1 MKTILITGGSK
12 GIGFAVAARV
22 LREGH
27 RVILLARDARGL
39 DEATTKLIAG
49 GTSAT
54 KIHTAAVDVGNIA
67 ALKDCVA
74 GLPWLVEGLD
84 GLVNNAAAEIL
95 HRVEDFPLAD
105 MELLFRV
112 NCLAPIVLIQLC
124 LPTLK
129 QARGSVVN
137 IGSVS
142 DVQPAPLYS
151 VYGGTKAFLNAFTK
165 HAAKELGFEGV
176 RINTVSPGGTD
187 TPLMEAIAAKHFS
200 KDEIEKVCSTIPM
213 EQRWGSPDEIAD
225 AVWFAL
231 FGPRYLHGA
240 DLRIDGGI

>member
-12 GIGFAVAARV
+12 GIGLAVAARAV
-22 LREGH
+22 REGC
-27 RVILLARDARGL
+27 RVILLARDSSGL
-39 DEATTKLIAG
+39 EDAKEKLVTAG
-49 GTSAT
+49 ANTGQIYAV
-54 KIHTAAVDVGNIA
+54 AVDVGNTA
-67 ALKDCVA
+67 ALTNCIKE
-74 GLPWLVEGLD
+74 LSWLADGLD

-105 MELLFRV
+105 IETLLRV
-112 NCLAPIVLIQLC
+112 NCVAPIILIQLC
-124 LPTLK
+124 LPSLK
-129 QARGSVVN
+129 RSRGSIVN

-142 DVQPAPLYS
+142 DTQPAPLYS

-200 KDEIEKVCSTIPM
+200 KDEIKKVCSTIPI
-213 EQRWGSPDEIAD
+213 EQRWASPDEIAET
-225 AVWFAL
+225 VWFAL

-240 DLRIDGGI
+240 DIRIDGGI